1 MGACEL
7 DVSKTPRATS
17 LTVDWDVDID
27 SIRDDLENGLGR
39 SSRMET
45 PNKEH
50 TLTNLIFR
58 LDTVTVLRHKSSCS
72 TASGGARRSLQR
84 AAVGLGEGEGAAS
97 TQLEEFRSERLGGK
111 VNRIVLEVLDVG
123 TESLDASWTDLDGSV
138 GDFGEVEVAD
148 ERLGDFFGTEVD
160 ESKTGRLASLE
171 VERNINKVVETREP
185 SLVQDS
191 RQRFRRASLG
201 HLPQHHSSGLGQG
214 LAVDG
219 WATETPRATGDI
231 IVAVVVTNKME
242 ESIREGGA
250 HKGEDEEKQ
259 KPENDSCRKAV
270 GGSLEGLAAAARD
283 SHSAEHASSRGTLKR
298 REVLKTVRHR
308 NRLCEVA
315 GIKKMLHHLSST
327 AVGPVYGRPNAS
339 SSTRSTLHGDAS
351 KNGTVYNAFT
361 ALRLRDDQ
369 TLS

>member
-160 ESKTGRLASLE
+160 ESKTENPLSF
-171 VERNINKVVETREP
+171 KTVVR
-185 SLVQDS
+185 DS
-191 RQRFRRASLG
+191 AEQALGTFRS
-201 HLPQHHSSGLGQG
+201 
-214 LAVDG
+214 
-219 WATETPRATGDI
+219 I
-231 IVAVVVTNKME
+231 IVVGLVKALQWMDGQLRLLGRP
-242 ESIREGGA
+242 IREGGA